1 MNNYPA
7 LLRYIIYKQF
17 IRIQSLT
24 KQDCH
29 DKNYAPKHQFRR
41 ALCMEVFHAPS
52 SAGRC
57 HWNWLGSAPGEGWK
71 RLVMASHVHLPWSRW
86 GVRSQD
92 VSVHGY
98 RGLITGSTD
107 IRNIFCWGGFIGNP
121 EFPKLFIWHW
131 HIWHPGWGGRSN
143 IYVRPLRYHRKG
155 REGSAELK
163 RHRCF
168 KGAPK
173 KLAGTTVYFFLLMFS
188 PYDWCFLWKKKGKH
202 EALLTKQK
210 QEKITNCIGYVGRL
224 LGCLAGT

>member
-1 MNNYPA
+1 
-7 LLRYIIYKQF
+7 
-17 IRIQSLT
+17 
-24 KQDCH
+24 
-29 DKNYAPKHQFRR
+29 
-41 ALCMEVFHAPS
+41 MEVFHAPS

-155 REGSAELK
+155 REGSAEQKNTDAEGGL
-163 RHRCF
+163 CF
-168 KGAPK
+168 APRK
-173 KLAGTTVYFFLLMFS
+173 TGRDHVYFFLLMFS
-188 PYDWCFLWKKKGKH
+188 PYDVSSEKKRKTRS
-202 EALLTKQK
+202 LTNKTKTRQ
-210 QEKITNCIGYVGRL
+210 IMNCIGYVGRL